1 MKLTEKTLENSFVR
15 LEPLSEAHRAQ
26 LEAATNEDQEIWPLY
41 AFSMAG
47 EHFSGFWARVNQDR
61 QAGRL
66 LPLAVLVE
74 DHCIGIS
81 CYTGI
86 DPANSS
92 VEIGGTYYRP
102 SCRGTG
108 VNPATK
114 HLLLGHAFECGARR
128 VQFRVDALNDRSRAA
143 MRKLGA
149 TQDGILRQDR
159 VTWTGRVRDTVV
171 FSVLANEWPRV
182 HELLQARLGNGNV
195 PPVPKG
201 QEEAGRPA
209 GRSGHL
215 DELPPAAR
223 LLDRKIVSTDP
234 QSGEVT
240 LRFEASRD
248 FTNRHGTIQGGMLAA
263 MLDSATGTATMAS
276 LPPHLTAVTKRLDT
290 AFHKPAVVGPLTATA
305 RLVMQNDRSA
315 VAEAELVGS
324 SGQIV
329 ASARAELRVRR
340 RDTEV

>member
-1 MKLTEKTLENSFVR
+1 MKLTEKTLENAFVR

-26 LEAATNEDQEIWPLY
+26 LEASTNEDQEIWPLY
-41 AFSMAG
+41 PYSMAG
-47 EHFSGFWARVNQDR
+47 EHFGGFWARVNRDR
-61 QAGRL
+61 QAGRG
-66 LPLAVLVE
+66 LPLAVLA
-74 DHCIGIS
+74 DGHCVGIS
-81 CYTGI
+81 CYAAI

-102 SCRGTG
+102 SYRGTA

-114 HLLLGHAFECGARR
+114 QLLLGHAFECGARR

-171 FSVLANEWPRV
+171 FSVLEDEWPRV
-182 HELLQARLGNGNV
+182 HELLQARLGNGN
-195 PPVPKG
+195 VPKG

-223 LLDRKIVSTDP
+223 LLARKIVSADP

-263 MLDSATGTATMAS
+263 MLDSATGTAMMAN

-305 RLVMQNDRSA
+305 RLVMQDERSA
-315 VAEAELVGS
+315 VTEAELVGD
-324 SGQIV
+324 SGEIV

-340 RDTEV
+340 RDTGV